1 MMKKSRIY
9 SLAYSQALMVWD
21 NLNAEF
27 EKHPDNSIIQ
37 HKVEKAW
44 EELVELRSIIIHK
57 GYLSEI

>member
-21 NLNAEF
+21 NLNTKL
-27 EKHPDNSIIQ
+27 EKQPNNSILY

-44 EELVELRSIIIHK
+44 EEIGGNRNEKKYR
-57 GYLSEI
+57 

>member
-1 MMKKSRIY
+1 MKKARIY

-21 NLNAEF
+21 NLNAQL
-27 EKHPDNSIIQ
+27 EKQPNNSDLR

-44 EELVELRSIIIHK
+44 EELVELRTISLRK